1 MKIWEDR
8 LSEYRLPLQAAM
20 HFVDPGGVWVNVL
33 LIGRGS
39 LKTGTTSGAVLLT
52 QAVKQLGSWCE
63 DFKCVLTLTDAT
75 SEVEPEADADLA
87 PANMETVRW

>member
-52 QAVKQLGSWCE
+52 QAVKQLG
-63 DFKCVLTLTDAT
+63 
-75 SEVEPEADADLA
+75 
-87 PANMETVRW
+87 VRNSNAF